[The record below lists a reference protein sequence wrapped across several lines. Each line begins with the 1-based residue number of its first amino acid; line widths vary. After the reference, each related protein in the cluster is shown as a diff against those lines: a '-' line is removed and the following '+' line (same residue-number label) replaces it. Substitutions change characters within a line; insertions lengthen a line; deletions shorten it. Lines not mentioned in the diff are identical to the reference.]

1 MTAICKT
8 TVGSVNSRKNT
19 GKKKYRTIWKKSAFF
34 FFPFCNSEER
44 SQCREINWEKTNTM
58 TGAGYPLTKHN
69 NK

>member
-19 GKKKYRTIWKKSAFF
+19 EKKKKRELQEKDQR
-34 FFPFCNSEER
+34 FFPVTQRKEANV
-44 SQCREINWEKTNTM
+44 EK
-58 TGAGYPLTKHN
+58 LTQRK

>member
-19 GKKKYRTIWKKSAFF
+19 EKKKKIENYMKKIM
-34 FFPFCNSEER
+34 FFPVTQR
-44 SQCREINWEKTNTM
+44 REANVEK
-58 TGAGYPLTKHN
+58 LTQRK

>member
-19 GKKKYRTIWKKSAFF
+19 GKKKNRELHEKDQR
-34 FFPFCNSEER
+34 FFPVTQR
-44 SQCREINWEKTNTM
+44 REANVEK
-58 TGAGYPLTKHN
+58 LTQRK

>member
-19 GKKKYRTIWKKSAFF
+19 EKKKKKRELQEKDQRFF
-34 FFPFCNSEER
+34 TVTQRKEANV
-44 SQCREINWEKTNTM
+44 EK
-58 TGAGYPLTKHN
+58 LTQRK